1 MPEELLTQNS
11 SILLFMLVG
20 FLAQMVDGCL
30 GMAYGVSSNSVLL
43 TLGIPPKFASASVHA
58 AEVVTTAISGFSH
71 FRVGNVD
78 KNLALRLIVPGM
90 IGGGVGA
97 YILAQLDGNVIKPW
111 IALYL
116 LIMGAYIIFRALT
129 KIIDREIKNWL
140 IPPLA
145 IVGGFMDAIGG
156 GGWGPVVTTT
166 LVGLGKAP
174 RFAIGSVNL
183 SEFFVTFTESVT
195 FILAIGSLADYW
207 RIILGLLLG
216 GAIAAPLAAYVCKL
230 IPRKAMMI
238 VVGLVIIVL
247 QLRTLLDIWF
257 GIKILA

>member
-1 MPEELLTQNS
+1 MTENS
-11 SILLFMLVG
+11 SILLFALVG
-20 FLAQMVDGCL
+20 FIAQMIDGGL

-43 TLGIPPKFASASVHA
+43 ALGVSPKLASASTHA

-78 KNLALRLIVPGM
+78 RQLVLRLILPGVV
-90 IGGGVGA
+90 GGVTGA
-97 YILAQLDGNVIKPW
+97 YLLTHVDGDAIKPY

-116 LIMGAYIIFRALT
+116 LIMGLVILVRAFV
-129 KIIDREIKNWL
+129 KIVESEIKKEL

-145 IVGGFMDAIGG
+145 VVGGFFDAIGG

-166 LVGLGKAP
+166 LVATGKKP

-183 SEFFVTFTESVT
+183 SEFFVTLSESVT
-195 FILAIGSLADYW
+195 FILTIGNLVDYW

-216 GAIAAPLAAYVCKL
+216 GAVAAPLAAIACKW
-230 IPRKAMMI
+230 IPQKTMMI
-238 VVGLVIIVL
+238 LVGSLIVFL
-247 QLRTLLDIWF
+247 QVRTLLSIWF
-257 GIKILA
+257 GIQIF

>member
-1 MPEELLTQNS
+1 MESLLTENS
-11 SILLFMLVG
+11 SILLFALVG
-20 FLAQMVDGCL
+20 FIAQMIDGGL

-43 TLGIPPKFASASVHA
+43 ALGVSPKLASASTHA

-78 KNLALRLIVPGM
+78 RQLVLRLILPGVV
-90 IGGGVGA
+90 GGVTGA
-97 YILAQLDGNVIKPW
+97 YLLTHVDGDAIKPY

-116 LIMGAYIIFRALT
+116 LIMGLVILVRAFV
-129 KIIDREIKNWL
+129 KIVESEIKKEL

-145 IVGGFMDAIGG
+145 VVGGFFDAIGG

-166 LVGLGKAP
+166 LVATGKKP

-183 SEFFVTFTESVT
+183 SEFFVTLSESVT
-195 FILAIGSLADYW
+195 FILTIGNLVDYW

-216 GAIAAPLAAYVCKL
+216 GAVAAPLAAIACKW
-230 IPRKAMMI
+230 IPQKTMMI
-238 VVGLVIIVL
+238 LVGSLIVFL
-247 QLRTLLDIWF
+247 QVRTLLSIWF
-257 GIKILA
+257 GIQIF